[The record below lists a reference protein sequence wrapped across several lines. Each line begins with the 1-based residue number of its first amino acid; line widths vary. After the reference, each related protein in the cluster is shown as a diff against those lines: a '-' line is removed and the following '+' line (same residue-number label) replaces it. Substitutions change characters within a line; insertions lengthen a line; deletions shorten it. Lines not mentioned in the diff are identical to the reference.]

1 MRLSFVKLVKH
12 SKTFYIQLVRVNGFP
27 ITSLSTSGSQVQ
39 IVVCIPVIN
48 DFYCFCSKT
57 GVNDN

>member
-1 MRLSFVKLVKH
+1 MRLSFAKLVKH
-12 SKTFYIQLVRVNGFP
+12 SKTLSMQLVRVNGFP
-27 ITSLSTSGSQVQ
+27 ITSLSSSGSQVQ

>member
-1 MRLSFVKLVKH
+1 LSFAKLVKH

-27 ITSLSTSGSQVQ
+27 ILITSLSSSGSQVQ
-39 IVVCIPVIN
+39 IEVFIPVIN